1 MLIKMK
7 INFILKV
14 ISFSFIITL
23 LTSSLAGYYLTAKIR
38 QRLYEEKINQAKQM
52 LAVVKENLSRKDF
65 RHHHLSKRKQSLL
78 SRLAGP
84 NVLKIWAKEK
94 KLLFS
99 NSKKV
104 NQFNFT
110 EDLNKA
116 LGGQSLFQETH
127 SLNDD
132 NANQSPKANQLWL
145 EVYTPIKFNLR
156 IIGAFELYFSLNEFN
171 AKMRLIYI
179 YTYLFTIV
187 GFLAIWSVLSGSLW
201 SASATIQ
208 HQNIELKKL
217 AHKQLNALKLLEK
230 NYLGTMQSLV
240 TTLEAKDPYT
250 SGHTSRTSYYCQ
262 LIANELKLS
271 AKQKLNVERAA
282 LLHDLGKIGTPE
294 SILFKKTNLSEA
306 EWAVLKE
313 HPVVGS
319 KIVASVPF
327 LAEVAPIIRHHH
339 ERYDGCGYPDGL
351 AGKQIPLE
359 SRILAVADAFD
370 ALTSSRSYRQALPAQ
385 LALKELRKNSGTQF
399 DPLIVAAFAKIL
411 QQLQPQEQHLKQPA
425 FNPNLL
431 LEDEQSLAATQEL

>member
-1 MLIKMK
+1 MKK
-7 INFILKV
+7 INFIYKA
-14 ISFSFIITL
+14 IGFSLLITL
-23 LTSSLAGYYLTAKIR
+23 AASSLAGYYLTAKIR
-38 QRLYEEKINQAKQM
+38 QRLYEEKISQTKQM
-52 LAVVKENLSRKDF
+52 LKVVQKNLSKKDF
-65 RHHHLSKRKQSLL
+65 SRQQLSKRKQRLL
-78 SRLAGP
+78 SHLAAS
-84 NVLKIWAKEK
+84 NVLKIWTKEK

-104 NQFNFT
+104 NQFNFN

-116 LGGQSLFQETH
+116 LSGKSLFQETY
-127 SLNDD
+127 SLNDS

-145 EVYTPIKFNLR
+145 EVYAPIKFNRKIL
-156 IIGAFELYFSLNEFN
+156 GAIELYFSLNEFN

-187 GFLAIWSVLSGSLW
+187 GFLVIWSVLSGSLW

-208 HQNIELKKL
+208 HQNLELKKL

-250 SGHTSRTSYYCQ
+250 SGHATRTAYYCQ
-262 LIANELKLS
+262 LIANELKLPEN
-271 AKQKLNVERAA
+271 QKLNLKRAA
-282 LLHDLGKIGTPE
+282 LLHDIGKIGTPE
-294 SILFKKTNLSEA
+294 TILFKKTNLSET
-306 EWAVLKE
+306 EWTVLKE

-319 KIVASVPF
+319 KIVASIPF

-339 ERYDGCGYPDGL
+339 ERYDGSGYPDGL
-351 AGKQIPLE
+351 AGKNIPLK

-370 ALTSSRSYRQALPAQ
+370 ALTSSRSYRDALSPQ
-385 LALKELRKNSGTQF
+385 LALIKLRKNSGTQF
-399 DPLIVAAFAKIL
+399 DPLVVAVFEKIL
-411 QQLQPQEQHLKQPA
+411 QQLLFQKQPLKPT

-431 LEDEQSLAATQEL
+431 LEDEQSLASIKEI